1 MGLRRSSIVRNFLSA
16 LYARRREILRWLV
29 LLGACL
35 IVAATTLLI
44 LFAILDAPLA
54 ALAAIAAGAAARLL
68 GQALNL
74 RQLRLS
80 NQPAELATFEFDGE
94 TILCNIDKSKILRYA
109 SAWKWRI
116 IAALTAAGACL
127 AVQHLPLPE
136 FRLLPTSF
144 GNFRWLVSLIGS
156 CAAALPVFSGIFFLQ
171 VKGPERRWA
180 AETAAVIGKR
190 VAASSDRL
198 LQPRELAGLSA
209 GVEALGHALGMERR
223 EEYRAAVA
231 RYIGNNTTASALQP
245 ETAEKFL
252 DALTELARQ
261 DLKDLSVSLDAYR
274 GVECRFR
281 AVQMLAATIRQPEQ
295 ELKLDELGSEFDQLS
310 QLASER
316 QWEELQRRAVW
327 IENELDRLHESLR
340 LHSSSVPPV
349 VLAPGSD
356 PYSLLGVSVDTPTPL
371 IRKLRL
377 SLAQLY
383 HPDISHSTRNSAKMA
398 ELNAAYDAV
407 MKDREREAR

>member
-1 MGLRRSSIVRNFLSA
+1 MRRSSIARNFFSTF
-16 LYARRREILRWLV
+16 YARRREILRWLV

-35 IVAATTLLI
+35 IVAATTLL
-44 LFAILDAPLA
+44 LLSAILDAPLA
-54 ALAAIAAGAAARLL
+54 AATAIATGVAVRLL
-68 GQALNL
+68 GQTLNL
-74 RQLRLS
+74 KQLRQS
-80 NQPAELATFEFDGE
+80 DKPAELATFEFDGE
-94 TILCNIDKSKILRYA
+94 KILCNIDERQILRYT

-116 IAALTAAGACL
+116 LAALTSAGACL
-127 AVQHLPLPE
+127 AVQHLPVPV
-136 FRLLPTSF
+136 FHLLPAASF
-144 GNFRWLVSLIGS
+144 GNFPGLASLIGG
-156 CAAALPVFSGIFFLQ
+156 CAAALPVYTAIFFLQ

-180 AETAAVIGKR
+180 AEAAAVIDKR
-190 VAASSDRL
+190 AAASSDRL
-198 LQPRELAGLSA
+198 LQPRELAGLAA
-209 GVEALGHALGMERR
+209 GVEALWHALGLPER
-223 EEYRAAVA
+223 EEYRAAAA
-231 RYIGNNTTASALQP
+231 RYIGDNTPKAALQP

-261 DLKDLSVSLDAYR
+261 DLRDLTTSLDAYR
-274 GVECRFR
+274 GVECRYR
-281 AVQMLAATIRQPEQ
+281 AVQMLAAAIRQPDR
-295 ELKLDELGSEFDQLS
+295 ELKLDELGSELDYLLR
-310 QLASER
+310 LASER

-327 IENELDRLHESLR
+327 IENELDQLHESLR

-407 MKDREREAR
+407 MRDREREAR